1 MNNENLEKLKQE
13 LESMAKSIFESISNM
28 LVEEVTEHNLK
39 LKLDDKIKE
48 KMYKARAKVNKYFKS
63 QKLDAN
69 DLKVGW
75 QYWSDLC
82 VQNKQEVESKID
94 WLPGN
99 YNIPLIQTS
108 SFPSN
113 IKDIES
119 TQTKLQS
126 GRELHDFK
134 LKLHDFWQ
142 KQLPHRLKTSKLNP
156 HVTFEQ
162 KEFLFRQFLLALIFD
177 CGCGTR
183 ADLLAILKSL
193 RETYSNDR
201 VSPFELSGGLV
212 SVYGKDISKFACL
225 YSYPLEN
232 SSYANLIYD
241 EKSYQVK
248 QIYLTP
254 MSLLMLIRLVND
266 IELDT
271 QPEKRQVDQ
280 ELVQLLDS
288 IINLNGELLDQK
300 ILSGLQ
306 DVDYE
311 HAVVKIFSKKKFKLF
326 DHLDYVQYFGTK
338 NTLDGFLIALS
349 KGVFN
354 YSALSYSSLK
364 ALEGIDTHD
373 STQTS
378 KKKSINQAIVDNF
391 YYTELKKAKLE
402 QIRNL
407 NTDYH
412 CAADIKKSLVRTL
425 DVSNVSVSEVIAEF
439 SKDLSLL
446 HNSYSCQQ
454 YTSPKDIALVS
465 VQIAVI
471 TWYLECLKEI
481 KSTGSG
487 KNKKGIKLSS
497 LDTYKSSFIDE
508 LFLYVVSND
517 LDLQAIDEEEF
528 EEIYS
533 HILAVKSIGD
543 SSKKNRKRSQ
553 NGRGIKHNSYGYA
566 VSNLKKFHNSLIR
579 NFGAPRI
586 NYLDQ
591 LQSTDLQ
598 VCRTSY
604 VTPVMFNQFKNLIA
618 VQTQLTKDQKNILKV
633 ICILAYRTGLRLN
646 EILGL
651 KLSDLAMINLRY
663 ETIGH
668 DLYYYFT
675 NEKYE
680 IFKIFIHNNY
690 SRQLKTSNAKRGM
703 CLDEL
708 LTRDELISVIHL
720 INKKMKV
727 PINQNTL
734 GAKDCLIFSEEG
746 GGISHRSVS
755 QLIKEMFDQLFLNQV
770 HDYSFHSFRH
780 TASTNLSL
788 ILKGTDS
795 LISSWTDYSPDQV
808 RKIKSYLLYSLDN
821 ADVRTDLWKKL
832 AHLIGHS
839 SIEMTVNHY
848 LHFGPL
854 LVADALCIEESKI
867 SAKIVRALLP
877 VKLFNKQFN
886 TSQVKEKITL
896 KSIVEKLKSSSR
908 IIQEMI
914 YPNRFISYVAE
925 QEVIEED
932 QDIMVRRQ
940 LMASFNHIV
949 NVLSGRDIDALIRTI
964 GNDLAVKLYAN
975 RHFQHKKVQEPESDL
990 DRLLKYIYKNQ
1001 IANLL
1006 VVENYQSFSTL
1017 MRENFVLNYFEH
1029 RIRLIDA
1036 RMDVYI
1042 ECEKDYQEFNKFLR
1056 KLRVLDSSKNI
1067 RVSKTWQ
1074 EIESELKMAKRKKGV
1089 NVEIKNTN
1097 FKNNTCQKIFG
1108 ALFLLCV
1115 HRQWNAKQAS
1125 GMITQLGPV

>member
-1 MNNENLEKLKQE
+1 MNNEKLERFSKLKQE

-28 LVEEVTEHNLK
+28 LVEEVVEHNLK

-48 KMYKARAKVNKYFKS
+48 KIYKARAKVNKYFKS
-63 QKLDAN
+63 LKLDA
-69 DLKVGW
+69 DELKAGW

-82 VQNKQEVESKID
+82 VQNKHEVESKIQ
-94 WLPGN
+94 WLAGN
-99 YNIPLIQTS
+99 YDIPLIQTS
-108 SFPSN
+108 SFPPN

-142 KQLPHRLKTSKLNP
+142 KQLPHWLKTSKFNP
-156 HVTFEQ
+156 YATFEQ
-162 KEFLFRQFLLALIFD
+162 KQFLLRQFLLALIFD
-177 CGCGTR
+177 CGCRTR
-183 ADLLAILKSL
+183 ADLLSILKSV

-254 MSLLMLIRLVND
+254 MSFLMLIRLVNE
-266 IELDT
+266 IELET

-280 ELVQLLDS
+280 ELVQLIDS
-288 IINLNGELLDQK
+288 IINLNREMLDQK

-306 DVDYE
+306 DVDHE
-311 HAVVKIFSKKKFKLF
+311 HAVIKIFSKNRYRLF

-364 ALEGIDTHD
+364 ALEGIDKHH

-378 KKKSINQAIVDNF
+378 KKKSINQAVVDNF

-412 CAADIKKSLVRTL
+412 CAADIKKSLVRNL
-425 DVSNVSVSEVIAEF
+425 DVNNVSVSEVIAEF

-446 HNSYSCQQ
+446 QNSYSSQQ
-454 YTSPKDIALVS
+454 YSSSKDIALVS
-465 VQIAVI
+465 VQIVVI

-481 KSTGSG
+481 KSIDSG

-543 SSKKNRKRSQ
+543 RSKKNRKHSQ
-553 NGRGIKHNSYGYA
+553 NGREIKHNSYGHA

-579 NFGAPRI
+579 NFGAPRV

-633 ICILAYRTGLRLN
+633 ICTLAYRTGLRLN

-651 KLSDLAMINLRY
+651 KLSDLAMINFKY
-663 ETIGH
+663 KTIGYDPH
-668 DLYYYFT
+668 YYFI
-675 NEKYE
+675 NEKHE
-680 IFKIFIHNNY
+680 ICKIFIHNNY
-690 SRQLKTSNAKRGM
+690 TRQIKTTNAKRGM
-703 CLDEL
+703 CLDQL
-708 LTRDELISVIHL
+708 LTKAELMSVIHL

-746 GGISHRSVS
+746 GVISPRSVS
-755 QLIKEMFDQLFLNQV
+755 RLIKEIFDQLFLNQA

-780 TASTNLSL
+780 TAATNLSL

-795 LISSWTDYSPDQV
+795 LIRSWTDYSPEQV
-808 RKIKSYLLYSLDN
+808 HKIKSYLLYSLDH
-821 ADVRTDLWKKL
+821 ADVRTDVWRKL
-832 AHLIGHS
+832 AHLMGHS

-854 LVADALCIEESKI
+854 LVADAQCIEESKV

-877 VKLFNKQFN
+877 VKLFSKQLN
-886 TSQVKEKITL
+886 TSQVTEKITL
-896 KSIVEKLKSSSR
+896 KSIVEKLNSSSR

-914 YPNRFISYVAE
+914 FPDRFITYVAE

-940 LMASFNHIV
+940 LMASFNHIL
-949 NVLSGRDIDALIRTI
+949 NVLSGKEVDTLISSI
-964 GNDLAVKLYAN
+964 GNELAEKLYAN
-975 RHFQHKKVQEPESDL
+975 RHFQHDETCGPNNAL
-990 DRLLKYIYKNQ
+990 DKLLKYIDKNRTG
-1001 IANLL
+1001 NLL
-1006 VVENYQSFSTL
+1006 VENNYKIFNIL
-1017 MRENFVLNYFEH
+1017 MRNHFILDYFEYRVH
-1029 RIRLIDA
+1029 LIDA
-1036 RMDVYI
+1036 RMEVYI
-1042 ECEKDYQEFNKFLR
+1042 QSKQEHQDFGKFCRELKVIYKQVFHEKIKIS
-1056 KLRVLDSSKNI
+1056 KLSWK
-1067 RVSKTWQ
+1067 
-1074 EIESELKMAKRKKGV
+1074 EIETELKLAKKKK
-1089 NVEIKNTN
+1089 EISLKISNN
-1097 FKNNTCQKIFG
+1097 NCKDNTCQKILSD
-1108 ALFLLCV
+1108 LFLAV
-1115 HRQWNAKQAS
+1115 VYRRWKINQTK
-1125 GMITQLGPV
+1125 T